1 MRNSHHPTLT
11 VEINMGSDSY
21 KECGLESTEE
31 MGGIHNYQL
40 YNKVCIGQTL
50 RGVCM
55 GGNCAFLFFLGY
67 AQIHEFKL
75 FTLLTILN
83 S

>member
-1 MRNSHHPTLT
+1 MRNSHHPALT
-11 VEINMGSDSY
+11 VEINMGRDSY
-21 KECGLESTEE
+21 KEWGLESTEE

-50 RGVCM
+50 TGVCM
-55 GGNCAFLFFLGY
+55 VGTVPFYF
-67 AQIHEFKL
+67 
-75 FTLLTILN
+75 

>member
-1 MRNSHHPTLT
+1 MRNSHHPALT

-21 KECGLESTEE
+21 KEWGLESTEE

-40 YNKVCIGQTL
+40 YNKLCIEQTL

-55 GGNCAFLFFLGY
+55 GGTVPFYF
-67 AQIHEFKL
+67 
-75 FTLLTILN
+75 